1 MLLRP
6 FLAASVLSLAAS
18 AFLVVPSVSESIET
32 VATAEDVRLQLH
44 QIGAQNR
51 DLQLPC
57 SECSFPE
64 KSEDG
69 QINLVDNVENAVI
82 LHISA
87 ENKFLHINHQPI
99 FPPPENFFPLTV
111 TQIRKSDGQ
120 ISDPVP
126 VGVIQMEVFPVM
138 PPQDGNELLSVRF
151 TILQVNGRPV
161 LVDTVVL
168 NVIRTQ
174 DGELL
179 IASTEVEATADDHLS
194 WKQCGHDASCLKEL
208 LFSRI
213 QSLLASAKA
222 RLAKISSGF
231 RFGKGCQKGKGGHR
245 GPLPDHHGPEG
256 HHRPEGHH
264 KPEDHRM
271 PGGHRHHPHGHHRHH
286 HGWHGTI
293 SRAVRFIVIPALLG
307 VMAGLAA
314 SSIGMLVGQLIVFLW
329 LRYRRVTNRT
339 CHPAPSTVEC
349 GTFSEKEVLI
359 SEISE
364 ELPPYSD
371 EDLENAHPVDSK

>member
-18 AFLVVPSVSESIET
+18 AFLVVPSISGSVER
-32 VATAEDVRLQLH
+32 VATVEDLQPQIH
-44 QIGAQNR
+44 RIGAQNR

-69 QINLVDNVENAVI
+69 QIDLVDNIENAVI

-99 FPPPENFFPLTV
+99 FPLPENIFPLTV
-111 TQIRKSDGQ
+111 TQIRTSDGL

-126 VGVIQMEVFPVM
+126 VGGFQIDVSPVM

-151 TILQVNGRPV
+151 TILEVNGRPV

-179 IASTEVEATADDHLS
+179 IASTEVEATAGDHFL
-194 WKQCGHDASCLKEL
+194 WKQCGRDVSCLKEL

-213 QSLLASAKA
+213 QSLLASARA

-245 GPLPDHHGPEG
+245 SPLPN
-256 HHRPEGHH
+256 HHR
-264 KPEDHRM
+264 PEDHRM

-286 HGWHGTI
+286 HEWYRTV

-329 LRYRRVTNRT
+329 LRYRRVTNKT
-339 CHPAPSTVEC
+339 CHPSPSTVEC

-359 SEISE
+359 SEDSE

-371 EDLENAHPVDSK
+371 EGLENAHPVDSK